1 MGLRWSEVDRAAKV
15 WLIPDWRMKGKRAHL
30 VLLSGMAMNLLDEA
44 AKLTRG
50 ERQRVCFPVTA
61 VAEARINRR
70 AFSRAMNRVV
80 AVLRLPTGAKRHHLR
95 RTGATI
101 MTGERLSVA
110 RFVVSQVL
118 AHSGDTG
125 GGAMVTTHHYDVN
138 DYLREKRHALDAW
151 ANLLE
156 GVVNAP

>member
-1 MGLRWSEVDRAAKV
+1 MRWSEVDRAAKV

-30 VLLSGMAMNLLDEA
+30 VPLSGMAMNLLDEA
-44 AKLTRG
+44 AKLTEGNGSEYVFRSP
-50 ERQRVCFPVTA
+50 RS
-61 VAEARINRR
+61 AEDTHINRR

-80 AVLRLPTGAKRHHLR
+80 AVLRLPTGATPHDLR